1 MSPMSIEATV
11 AALFPIHS
19 RLYSLEL
26 IDPDEAAHGLG
37 EEPPRPIGHNDRG
50 DLIVTVRLSVWDGRS
65 RGRVLEC
72 VLESDAVLVLAEDLG
87 DPRLLAYLSGWR
99 EAVRAVLESHDG
111 LESAELGLEP
121 RDLFSP
127 EVVELRR
134 PRTAAEFC
142 GEFLVSGRRLG
153 RLLRS

>member
-1 MSPMSIEATV
+1 MSIEATV
-11 AALFPIHS
+11 AGLFPIQS
-19 RLYSLEL
+19 RLYTLDL
-26 IDPDEAAHGLG
+26 IDLDEVVPGDA
-37 EEPPRPIGHNDRG
+37 PTRIGRNDRG

-65 RGRVLEC
+65 RERVLEC
-72 VLESDAVLVLAEDLG
+72 VLESEAVLVLAEDLG
-87 DPRLLAYLSGWR
+87 DARLTSYLAGWR
-99 EAVRAVLESHDG
+99 EAVRTVLESHDG
-111 LESAELGLEP
+111 LETAELGLEP

-142 GEFLVSGRRLG
+142 GELLLNGRRLG